1 MVGDHMGIPR
11 TVVFTNHTL
20 RIFGSEI
27 GHLSIVWQ
35 VYFCAWAGRR
45 VMSASEIWTARKCA
59 RWAASHGA
67 CYCGD
72 SEVGAG
78 TMEN

>member
-1 MVGDHMGIPR
+1 
-11 TVVFTNHTL
+11 
-20 RIFGSEI
+20 
-27 GHLSIVWQ
+27 

-45 VMSASEIWTARKCA
+45 VMSASEIWIARKCA
-59 RWAASHGA
+59 RWAASNGA
-67 CYCGD
+67 YYCGD